1 MRYAIITQTL
11 DSGPINPGTQF
22 IHYGIQ
28 HVISEVDPKAVFFS
42 VCQDGY
48 IEEEWR
54 CVKEQADVLI
64 FGGGPRINSNPK
76 ATCFC
81 DWDIWSYVSMAMD
94 WGIPVWDIAAGATHY
109 LPLPAA
115 ASTMALRMIGIPK
128 VMQILTYYSGVQL
141 ITTRDPVI
149 TEIFKRSKMRAYLLP
164 CIAYWSRE
172 YWGIEPSVE
181 KKYNVVTIRRI
192 LGHEQYLA
200 PKIMK
205 AFHGLLSEKETKL
218 IAHVEDDATWFR
230 EAAQKYTG
238 RTPFVEVINDPKYL
252 TGFYAAADKVIS
264 FRLHGSVM
272 ALSMG
277 AKVLNVAIDS
287 GSFCL
292 DQFDVESIYFPDLRR
307 KEIPL
312 DRFQETDARKMNGYK
327 QLYMGVLKEGIDAVQ
342 AKIGH

>member
-11 DSGPINPGTQF
+11 DSGKVNPGTQF

-28 HVISEVDPKAVFFS
+28 HIISEVDPDAVFFP
-42 VCQDGY
+42 VCQDEY
-48 IEEEWR
+48 LEEEWR
-54 CVKEQADVLI
+54 CVKERADVLI

-81 DWDIWSYVSMAMD
+81 DWDVWSYISMAMD
-94 WGIPVWDIAAGATHY
+94 WGIPVWDLALGATHY
-109 LPLPAA
+109 LPLPTSP
-115 ASTMALRMIGIPK
+115 STMALRMIGIPK

-172 YWGIEPSVE
+172 YWGIEPSAE
-181 KKYNVVTIRRI
+181 KKYNVVTIRR
-192 LGHEQYLA
+192 LPGHEPYLA
-200 PKIMK
+200 PRIMK
-205 AFHGLLSEKETKL
+205 AFNALLSEKETKL
-218 IAHVEDDATWFR
+218 LAHVEDDAEWFR
-230 EAAQKYTG
+230 EAGQKHNV
-238 RTPFVEVINDPKYL
+238 RIPSIEVVNDPKHL
-252 TGFYAAADKVIS
+252 VEFYAAADKVIS

-292 DQFDVESIYFPDLRR
+292 AQFDVESIYFPDLRK

-327 QLYMGVLKEGIDAVQ
+327 QLYMGILKENIDAIQ
-342 AKIGH
+342 AKIRD